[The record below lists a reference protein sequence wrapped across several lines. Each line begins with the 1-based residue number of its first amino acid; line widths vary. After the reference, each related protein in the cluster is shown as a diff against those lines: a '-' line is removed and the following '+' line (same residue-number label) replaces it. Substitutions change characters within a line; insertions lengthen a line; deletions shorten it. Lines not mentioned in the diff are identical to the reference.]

1 MAKMQ
6 LTLYAACKDRND
18 VLTALHNVFQKE
30 IKEVKEENKNI
41 SFLLHTQTKI
51 NMEVCDDEEMVRQ
64 QMEGMSNFFANV
76 PCENKMLLQKLC
88 IQISLFHCIFAILI
102 DTAK

>member
-1 MAKMQ
+1 M
-6 LTLYAACKDRND
+6 
-18 VLTALHNVFQKE
+18 FQKE

-51 NMEVCDDEEMVRQ
+51 DMEVCDDEEMVRQ

-76 PCENKMLLQKLC
+76 PCENKMLLKNYVYR
-88 IQISLFHCIFAILI
+88 FHCFTVFSLL
-102 DTAK
+102 

>member
-6 LTLYAACKDRND
+6 LTLYAACKDGND

-51 NMEVCDDEEMVRQ
+51 DMEVC
-64 QMEGMSNFFANV
+64 GAPANGRHEQFL
-76 PCENKMLLQKLC
+76 CEC
-88 IQISLFHCIFAILI
+88 SL
-102 DTAK
+102 

>member
-6 LTLYAACKDRND
+6 LTLYAACKDGND

-51 NMEVCDDEEMVRQ
+51 DMGGV
-64 QMEGMSNFFANV
+64 
-76 PCENKMLLQKLC
+76 
-88 IQISLFHCIFAILI
+88 
-102 DTAK
+102 

>member
-6 LTLYAACKDRND
+6 LTLYAACKDGND

-51 NMEVCDDEEMVRQ
+51 DMEVCDDEEMVRQ

-76 PCENKMLLQKLC
+76 PCENKMLLKKLC
-88 IQISLFHCIFAILI
+88 IQISLFHCIFYC
-102 DTAK
+102 D